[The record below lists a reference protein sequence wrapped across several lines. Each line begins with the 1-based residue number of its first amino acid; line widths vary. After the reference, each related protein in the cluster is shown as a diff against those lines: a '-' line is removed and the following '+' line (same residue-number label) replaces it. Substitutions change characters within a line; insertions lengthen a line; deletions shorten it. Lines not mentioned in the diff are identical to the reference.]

1 MTTITL
7 KIGGMTCAACS
18 AGIERVLKKMP
29 PVQSAQ
35 VNLATERATVTYD
48 EAALGFPQIR
58 EAIEHLGFTVVN
70 ETAQKEAERKAREH
84 ETARKKL
91 IVSAVFTVPLLYIAM
106 APMLPFPMPYPAAL
120 LPEANPLAFALVQL
134 FLCLPVMAAGY
145 RFYTVGYSS
154 LFHRSPNMDS
164 LVAVGT
170 TAAFL
175 YSFYALCRVGMGE
188 PHYAHSL
195 YFESV
200 GTIITLVMLGKYME
214 ARSKGRTGDAIK
226 KLMGLAPKTGMVIRD
241 GQELEI
247 PLEEI
252 RVGDVVLVRP
262 GEKIPVD
269 GRILEGETAIDES
282 MLTGESLPVDKGPGD
297 TVVGASI
304 NQNGFIRME
313 ATKVGADTALSQ
325 IIRLV
330 EEAQGSKAPI
340 AKLADVISGYF
351 VPVVLVIAA
360 LSGLAWF
367 FLGGESFLFS
377 LTVFVSVL
385 VIACPCA
392 LGLATPTAIMVGT
405 GKGAELGVLFKNAE
419 ALEVAHKVDTVVF
432 DKTGTITQGRPQLT
446 DLAGCGDE
454 NELLRMAAAA
464 EQGSE
469 HPLGAA
475 IVAEAKARGLTLPP
489 VEEFRAITGR
499 GLSAVVEGRRVLLGN
514 RALMEEEG
522 VAVDHLLDTA
532 SRLADAGKTPMFAAR
547 DGEPLGIVAV
557 ADVIKDDS
565 RRTIE
570 KLNQMGIRTVMI
582 TGDNH
587 KTAAAIARQA
597 GISEVLAEVLPQ
609 DKAARVKELRDEG
622 RVVAMVGDG
631 INDAPALA
639 QADIGIAIGS
649 GTDVAIESADIVL
662 VKSRL
667 GDVLTAL
674 RLSRATIRNI
684 KENLFWAFCYN
695 TIGIPVAAG
704 LLHLFGGPLLNPM
717 IGAAAMSLS
726 SVSVVSNALRL
737 NLFKAE
743 E

>member
-18 AGIERVLKKMP
+18 AGIERVLKKMA

-48 EAALGFPQIR
+48 ESALSFPQIR

-70 ETAQKEAERKAREH
+70 ETAQKEAQRKAREQ
-84 ETARKKL
+84 EVARKKL
-91 IVSAVFTVPLLYIAM
+91 VVSAVFTVPLLYIAM
-106 APMLPFPMPYPAAL
+106 APMLPFSLPYPAFL
-120 LPEANPLAFALVQL
+120 LPENNPLLFAVVQL

-175 YSFYALCRVGMGE
+175 YSFYALCRVGLGE
-188 PHYAHSL
+188 AHYAHSL

-200 GTIITLVMLGKYME
+200 GTIITLVMLGKFLE

-226 KLMGLAPKTGMVIRD
+226 KLMGLAPKTGLVIRD
-241 GQELEI
+241 GREQEI
-247 PLEEI
+247 PLEQI
-252 RVGDVVLVRP
+252 QVGDVVLVRP

-297 TVVGASI
+297 KVVGASI
-304 NQNGFIRME
+304 NQNGFIKME

-351 VPVVLVIAA
+351 VPVVLTIAA
-360 LSGLAWF
+360 LAGLAWF
-367 FLGGESFLFS
+367 FVGGETFLFS

-419 ALEVAHKVDTVVF
+419 ALEIAHKVDTVVF
-432 DKTGTITQGRPQLT
+432 DKTGTITQGRPQVT
-446 DLAGCGDE
+446 DLEGEDPDR
-454 NELLRMAAAA
+454 LLQVAAAA

-475 IVAEAKARGLTLPP
+475 ILAEAKARGLTLPP
-489 VEEFRAITGR
+489 VGEFRAIAGR
-499 GLSAVVEGRRVLLGN
+499 GLSATVEGGRVLLGN

-522 VAVDHLLDTA
+522 VEIAPLLETA
-532 SRLADAGKTPMFAAR
+532 SRLADEGKTPMFAAW
-547 DGEPLGIVAV
+547 DGKALGIVAV
-557 ADVIKDDS
+557 ADVIKPDS

-582 TGDNH
+582 TGDNQ

-597 GISEVLAEVLPQ
+597 GMGEVLAEVLPQ
-609 DKAARVKELRDEG
+609 DKAAKVKELRDQG

-743 E
+743 P

>member
-18 AGIERVLKKMP
+18 AGIERVLKKMA

-48 EAALGFPQIR
+48 ESALSFPQIR

-70 ETAQKEAERKAREH
+70 ETAQKEAQRKAREQ
-84 ETARKKL
+84 EVARKKL
-91 IVSAVFTVPLLYIAM
+91 VVSAVFTVPLLYIAM
-106 APMLPFPMPYPAAL
+106 APMLPFSLPYPAFL
-120 LPEANPLAFALVQL
+120 LPENNPLLFAVVQL

-175 YSFYALCRVGMGE
+175 YSFYALCRVGLGE
-188 PHYAHSL
+188 AHYAHSL

-200 GTIITLVMLGKYME
+200 GTIITLVMLGKFLE

-226 KLMGLAPKTGMVIRD
+226 KLMGLAPKTGLVIRD
-241 GQELEI
+241 GREQEI
-247 PLEEI
+247 PLEQI
-252 RVGDVVLVRP
+252 QVGDVVLVRP

-297 TVVGASI
+297 KVVGASI
-304 NQNGFIRME
+304 NQNGFIKME

-351 VPVVLVIAA
+351 VPVVLTIAA
-360 LSGLAWF
+360 LAGLAWF
-367 FLGGESFLFS
+367 FVGGETFLFS
-377 LTVFVSVL
+377 LTVVVSVL

-432 DKTGTITQGRPQLT
+432 DKTGTITQGRPQVT
-446 DLAGCGDE
+446 DLEGEDPDR
-454 NELLRMAAAA
+454 LLQVAAAA

-475 IVAEAKARGLTLPP
+475 ILAEAKARGLTLPP
-489 VEEFRAITGR
+489 VGEFRAIAGR
-499 GLSAVVEGRRVLLGN
+499 GLSATVEGGRVLLGN

-522 VAVDHLLDTA
+522 VEIAPLLETA
-532 SRLADAGKTPMFAAR
+532 SRLADEGKTPMFAAW
-547 DGEPLGIVAV
+547 DGKALGIVAV
-557 ADVIKDDS
+557 ADVIKPDS

-582 TGDNH
+582 TGDNQ

-597 GISEVLAEVLPQ
+597 GMGEVLAEVLPQ
-609 DKAARVKELRDEG
+609 DKAARVKELRDQG

-662 VKSRL
+662 VKSQL

-743 E
+743 P